1 MKTYTLLLR
10 DMHDEGGRRFLGA
23 SLAADGTLT
32 ITGQDL
38 GDGVEQFF
46 GPGNREY
53 EWVWTIRAQH
63 LPTLAA
69 ALGADDDLL
78 AALAARFSGE
88 RAAGLQP
95 FLDDQAIP
103 YEYWSRVGD

>member
-1 MKTYTLLLR
+1 MNKQFVTLR
-10 DMHDEGGRRFLGA
+10 DMHDEGGHRSLAA
-23 SLAADGTLT
+23 SLAEDGTLT

-63 LPTLAA
+63 VPQLAA
-69 ALGADDDLL
+69 ALGAGDDLL
-78 AALAARFSGE
+78 AALAARFSDE

-95 FLDDQAIP
+95 FLDEQAIP
-103 YEYWSRVGD
+103 YDHWSRVGD